1 MALKLKTLWA
11 DPVVKEV
18 YEMRD
23 KYFQLNDSMA
33 QCVMHCLRFHL
44 DN

>member
-1 MALKLKTLWA
+1 MGLKLKRIWA

-23 KYFQLNDSMA
+23 KYYQLNDSMA
-33 QCVMHCLRFHL
+33 QYVIRCTIG
-44 DN
+44 